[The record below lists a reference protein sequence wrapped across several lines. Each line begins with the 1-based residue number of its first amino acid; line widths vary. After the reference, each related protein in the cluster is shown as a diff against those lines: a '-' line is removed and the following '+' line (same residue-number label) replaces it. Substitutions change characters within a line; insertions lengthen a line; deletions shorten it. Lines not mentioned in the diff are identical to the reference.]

1 MSCPALKICDLSVS
15 HPASGRE
22 VVSTL
27 SFTVPGGST
36 VALVGESGSGKT
48 MTAMAV
54 MGLLPSGFYRASG
67 TVSVDEHPT
76 ENLTPEEYRRLRNT
90 SVSLIMQNPM
100 SAFDPVLSIFYH
112 FRETL
117 ASHGMTDK
125 AEIRSRALA
134 GLSEAGFDDPARILE
149 LYPFQMS
156 GGMLQR
162 VMLAL
167 ALIAS
172 PPLVIADEATCDL
185 DVLAQA
191 RALKLLKDHCQRRHL
206 ALLLIT
212 HDLSVAAEFADEI
225 VVLKEGRLAETG
237 PTRRVFA
244 APKSDYTARLLA
256 AHRAL
261 YTPRY
266 LNIMAELS
274 RQGDL

>member
-1 MSCPALKICDLSVS
+1 MSCPALKINNLSIS
-15 HPASGRE
+15 YPAAGRDI
-22 VVSTL
+22 VTDL
-27 SFTVPGGST
+27 SFTVPGGTT

-54 MGLLPSGFYRASG
+54 LGLLPQGFYRSAG
-67 TVSVDEHPT
+67 TIGVDDEPT
-76 ENLTPEEYRRLRNT
+76 ENLSPEEYRRLRNT
-90 SVSLIMQNPM
+90 RVALIMQNPM
-100 SAFDPVLSIFYH
+100 SAFDPVLSIHFH

-117 ASHGMTDK
+117 ASHGLTDK
-125 AEIRSRALA
+125 AEIKTRALA
-134 GLSEAGFDDPARILE
+134 ALAETGFDDPARILE

-191 RALKLLKDHCQRRHL
+191 RALKLLRDQCRRRHL
-206 ALLLIT
+206 ALLMIT
-212 HDLSVAAEFADEI
+212 HDLSVAAELADEI
-225 VVLKEGRLAETG
+225 VVLKDGRLVEAG
-237 PTRRVFA
+237 PVRRVFA
-244 APKSDYTARLLA
+244 SPKSPYTAQMLE

-266 LNIMAELS
+266 QTIMANLARGDEL
-274 RQGDL
+274 